1 MPLLVLVAISLVGAG
16 LVTLIGL
23 RYPLSPTGGQPLSV
37 GAGIAVGEELR
48 RHARLRALLRQ
59 RFDPSVASGLALALA
74 AIAVISG
81 GLLLGDPC
89 LPCSRPER
97 HRPPGQL
104 RGAVGVRPPRPR
116 LDRRAE
122 RRYQAW
128 RDLYG
133 RRPGGRACLRGDP
146 SSAQPLDPAI
156 RHRRDRR
163 RQVDHTCGQGPC
175 CARPP
180 DPRTCSAGAGRIV
193 SERPYLNGSR
203 LLRLR
208 RASSRAPTREAHK
221 SGACRRSRGNRARGC
236 LQPCL
241 PRPPLALRCHRWPS
255 SRLGLVCRLQHRLRR
270 PASALRS
277 TSEESQPVS
286 AGSHHRQ
293 PNRLL
298 LSDAK
303 GISCVSDHH
312 GACRT
317 TPSERIAT

>member
-16 LVTLIGL
+16 LVMLIGL
-23 RYPLSPTGGQPLSV
+23 RYPLSPMGGQPLSV

-81 GLLLGDPC
+81 GLLLGV
-89 LPCSRPER
+89 LAYLVR
-97 HRPPGQL
+97 GQS
-104 RGAVGVRPPRPR
+104 GIVH
-116 LDRRAE
+116 LDRSVAQWAYDHRGLVSTDGL
-122 RRYQAW
+122 RRRNQAW

-133 RRPGGRACLRGDP
+133 RRLGGRACLRGDP
-146 SSAQPLDPAI
+146 SSAQPVDPAI
-156 RHRRDRR
+156 CHRRDRR

-180 DPRTCSAGAGRIV
+180 DPRTSSAGARRIV

-208 RASSRAPTREAHK
+208 RASSRAPAREAHK
-221 SGACRRSRGNRARGC
+221 GGACRRSRGNRARGC

-255 SRLGLVCRLQHRLRR
+255 SRLGLVCRLQHCLRR
-270 PASALRS
+270 PASA
-277 TSEESQPVS
+277 TSEHQRKSQPGS

-293 PNRLL
+293 PNRLH